1 MYVCIS
7 GRFESMQSIL
17 EVSHWAS
24 YFWQT
29 AMCLIG
35 RSVARTY
42 MTFHKLCVSANGK
55 FSSERLDDLLCHDL
69 IYLGLAYWTDLT
81 LHVANA

>member
-1 MYVCIS
+1 
-7 GRFESMQSIL
+7 
-17 EVSHWAS
+17 
-24 YFWQT
+24 
-29 AMCLIG
+29 MCLIG